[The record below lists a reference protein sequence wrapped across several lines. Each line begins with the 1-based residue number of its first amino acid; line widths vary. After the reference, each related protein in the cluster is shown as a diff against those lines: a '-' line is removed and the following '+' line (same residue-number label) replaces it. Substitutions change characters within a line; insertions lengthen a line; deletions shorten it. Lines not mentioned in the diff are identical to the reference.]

1 MKIITV
7 TMVKLTWYIF
17 ISISCILINVF
28 IHVSIQLSIKNV
40 DVLSSKL
47 LFQICKM
54 SQLSKQNMASRKE
67 KKWYF
72 EGAVPMQK
80 ALISVLWW
88 WYPTQVAHVVTFPW
102 YTCYV
107 YERSVTLFSDMGLKH
122 GCGEIWKYW
131 NKYKAQCVFAIL
143 CLTQNRQKKI
153 QNWENLKL

>member
-47 LFQICKM
+47 LFQICEM

-67 KKWYF
+67 NKWYF

-80 ALISVLWW
+80 ALIRHMCVMMMIPHTSRACCDVSVVYMLRLR
-88 WYPTQVAHVVTFPW
+88 TFGHIVQRYGAQTW
-102 YTCYV
+102 LRWNMEV
-107 YERSVTLFSDMGLKH
+107 LK
-122 GCGEIWKYW
+122 
-131 NKYKAQCVFAIL
+131 
-143 CLTQNRQKKI
+143 
-153 QNWENLKL
+153 